1 MKLYNTASRTVEE
14 IEPLEPP
21 TVTFYACG
29 STVYDYTH
37 IGHIRTYLN
46 EDILKRALTRFGYKV
61 KHVMNIT
68 DVGHLTGDDDSG
80 EDKLEK
86 GAQKAGQTVFEVA
99 KFYTDFFTRTIEAL
113 GISMPDILCKATEHI
128 PSMIKL
134 IEQLKGKGFTYQ
146 TNEAIYFDTSKF
158 KGYGSLSGQN
168 LDDKLQK
175 AREEVYVDSEKKSP
189 TDFAL
194 WFFRVGRFKDHTM
207 HWESPWGDGFPGW
220 HIECSAMSMQYLG
233 ETIDIHAGG
242 IDHIPVHHE
251 NEIAQSEAAT
261 GKPFVKDWFHNNF
274 LTVNGAKMSK
284 SLSNF
289 YTIED
294 VNKRGIDPLA
304 IRLLFLQTHY
314 RAEANF
320 TWEALDGAATAY
332 NKLRSAVATL
342 KTQTDRSTISN
353 EKLAQTDE
361 YRTRFDEALASDLQT
376 AQALAVVWEVVKSN
390 IPSRDK
396 LDLLYSFD
404 EVLGLDLKSATIDAI
419 PADIQELADRR
430 QALRREKKFDEA
442 DTLRQQ
448 IEKMGYTVEDI
459 DGKFTVKKS

>member
-1 MKLYNTASRTVEE
+1 MRLYNTASRKIEE
-14 IEPLEPP
+14 IMPLDPP
-21 TVTFYACG
+21 TITFYACG
-29 STVYDYTH
+29 PTVYDYTH

-46 EDILKRALTRFGYKV
+46 EDILKRTLTRFGYKV

-86 GAQKAGQTVFEVA
+86 GAQKAGQTVLEVA
-99 KFYTDFFTRTIEAL
+99 KFYTDFFTHTTKAL
-113 GISMPDILCKATEHI
+113 GISNSDILCKATEHV

-134 IEQLKGKGFTYQ
+134 IEQLKQKGFTYQ
-146 TNEAIYFDTSKF
+146 THEAIYFDTSKF

-168 LDDKLQK
+168 LGDKLQK
-175 AREEVYVDSEKKSP
+175 ARKEVHIDSEKKNP

-194 WFFRVGRFKDHTM
+194 WFFRVDRFKDHTM

-233 ETIDIHAGG
+233 ETLDIHAGG

-261 GKPFVKDWFHNNF
+261 GRPFVRHWFHNNF
-274 LTVNGAKMSK
+274 LTVDGAKMSK
-284 SLSNF
+284 SLNNF

-294 VNKRGIDPLA
+294 VKKRGIDPLA
-304 IRLLFLQTHY
+304 MRLLFLQTHY

-320 TWEALDGAATAY
+320 TWEALEGAAAAY
-332 NKLRSAVATL
+332 NKLKSVVTAL
-342 KTQTDRSTISN
+342 KTQTDRSVLSA
-353 EKLAQTDE
+353 EKLSQTDNF
-361 YRTRFDEALASDLQT
+361 RTRFDAALASDLQT
-376 AQALAVVWEVVKSN
+376 AQAIAVVWEVVKSN
-390 IPSRDK
+390 IPSQDK

-404 EVLGLDLKSATIDAI
+404 EVLGLNLIGISPEEI
-419 PADIQELADRR
+419 PASITQLGQKRKT
-430 QALRREKKFDEA
+430 LREEKKFDEA
-442 DTLRQQ
+442 DQVRQE
-448 IEKMGYTVEDI
+448 IEKLGYE
-459 DGKFTVKKS
+459 VKDHGDNYSIMKK